1 MRIRPAARSDA
12 SEIRGIH
19 LLAFPTAA
27 EADLVEE
34 LVRDG
39 SSRIS
44 LVCLEDRR
52 IVGHV
57 LFSRMRVEVCG
68 KPISALGLA
77 PIAVLPDRQKRGIGS
92 ALIEAGVGEARRLGT
107 DFVFVLGDPRFYRR
121 FGFDAKAAEPFAC
134 AYGGPHFMALI
145 LNKQL
150 RIGGS
155 ASASYA
161 PAFEAL

>member
-12 SEIRGIH
+12 SEIRRIH
-19 LLAFPTAA
+19 LLAFPTDA

-44 LVCLEDRR
+44 LVGVEGGRL
-52 IVGHV
+52 VGHV
-57 LFSRMRVEVCG
+57 LFSRMNVDVEG
-68 KPISALGLA
+68 EQLSALGLA
-77 PIAVLPDRQKRGIGS
+77 PIAVLPDQQNRGIAS
-92 ALIEAGVGEARRLGT
+92 ALIERGIAEARRLGT
-107 DFVFVLGDPRFYRR
+107 DVIFVLGEPRFYGR

-134 AYGGPHFMALI
+134 AYAGPHFAALI
-145 LNKQL
+145 LNRQL
-150 RIGGS
+150 RTGGP

-161 PAFEAL
+161 PAFDAL